1 MRVASADAPC
11 RMTTGLGRRHGGRR
25 WLSRRELITE
35 SEVSR
40 SIHAGPEAHSACGEE
55 AIACQ
60 RLVCCS
66 SRFLRSLPL
75 PSMRM
80 RSFGPCHQRFG
91 FWLGAWARA
100 VALAWARAVA
110 LSCTGLAVPVWRRRG
125 GPHRAAAGVGTSV
138 NVGRANVSGAIPSCR
153 RRYRRHQGAIFRP
166 QVGKQISCNLSTP
179 RAPSAYATARHDRPH
194 RHPHKSTRPAPN
206 GERTDASNGQ
216 SASSSAGPPTLC
228 AVDRVEAYSL
238 KHMQRRSLQGGELAG
253 Q

>member
-1 MRVASADAPC
+1 MPTAGLLQLPGSPLPASPEHAHEVVWTVPPALWLLAR
-11 RMTTGLGRRHGGRR
+11 RMGESSLVHWLGRAGVEKTWRATPRRSGRRHERQRWQSKRQRR
-25 WLSRRELITE
+25 
-35 SEVSR
+35 
-40 SIHAGPEAHSACGEE
+40 H
-55 AIACQ
+55 
-60 RLVCCS
+60 
-66 SRFLRSLPL
+66 
-75 PSMRM
+75 
-80 RSFGPCHQRFG
+80 
-91 FWLGAWARA
+91 
-100 VALAWARAVA
+100 
-110 LSCTGLAVPVWRRRG
+110 
-125 GPHRAAAGVGTSV
+125 
-138 NVGRANVSGAIPSCR
+138 PSCR